1 MENNHK
7 GIVLHQNSS
16 LTLLIVM
23 TTETPQSQEEPETET
38 IAPSEDE
45 KLTKLPKIRKT
56 SKVR

>member
-1 MENNHK
+1 
-7 GIVLHQNSS
+7 
-16 LTLLIVM
+16 M
-23 TTETPQSQEEPETET
+23 TTETSQSQEPETET